1 MIVDN
6 KTKPNFSILEHLIK
20 EIKDFKITDIEK
32 INYLKNLYSDSEK
45 FINEIKKCN
54 NKNDL
59 DKIEEEIKNK
69 SIVDLNDFIIEQS
82 VKIKMGVLEEKEEEE
97 EKKLLKKKRKSSNLE
112 TKSEDKISINEN
124 NENNN
129 ENNNK
134 INNENNETYHS
145 NKRNIKRK
153 IDTDFEY
160 DKDFINE
167 FDNKIANREIN
178 NNNNKKEE
186 NEENEEE
193 INTSSKTKEKNNN
206 NNNKNKININLFEK
220 KEQKFLTKKKS
231 NQTQEKSNEIDTLK
245 ISIKKNAIFSLE
257 NSLKENIYFNSKKDF
272 IQSLSKTLELELSKL
287 HPNYDENY
295 TKTLNNMIKNIKELN
310 KYKRVSFLVFKN
322 KINLFKISKFPHGPK
337 FIDKL
342 KHIENHKK
350 NNTTNENLLKNVNE
364 LYDSLD
370 KKNNLKLEKKLSN
383 FSNISS
389 SLIEDNNTNNTN
401 NNYFDDDNNS
411 LHSLNSNENIKFSP
425 TTKEENNNNQS
436 ILTAE
441 KDEYYDPLEIILKND
456 FFNNNNYNNNNKK
469 YIIFPVF
476 FNPYLKSEFLLE
488 NENNHLPKNIQP
500 GSLLQ
505 IYKGKLHITHSKFP
519 EIIFYSTNSFNK
531 FLFFP
536 ELPISNSFNN
546 GINENEIIITGK
558 TLINEVVPY
567 VNKNLKNSNKI
578 LLFGWAECD
587 DKNLN
592 VFKNNL
598 IELDKQNKCGC
609 LKFNNCKL
617 YVFPINKNNNEEFYN
632 KISKNFDI
640 VNDSIFN
647 FDIKLIWVLIANKSD
662 LSMDKRKSDDVNQ
675 GKLVPKVIKEGKKKE
690 ENNNNNNEIDENDEN
705 NNNDNNLSKKES
717 IVIQQ
722 ENENNNNNNNN
733 NNENNNNENNN
744 ENNNNNNENNNN
756 NKENNNNNNNNNNEN
771 EEDENTKLENIF
783 KSNDIQSLK
792 EYLDK
797 NFNQL
802 SQDQIYKKL
811 MTLKEEN
818 RDKLL
823 EIIQNSGLND
833 K

>member
-1 MIVDN
+1 MIEESQNFLCSHSNEINNLKNDISATKNFYNLFENFTKISIENNNLNQENFSLNSTEIENLFNLNNINNFCNNNNNIQNLNKITIDLLNNKILSNNSNIINIIKTLDFCIKIRQNFINNKSEFNSIYKIYSEGSKLFYFQKLLEIDYIKELQNQISKCKKYQILAENLKKKNNKQISFIEFNKCIEEFNNIQNCKIFFNNEKEIIQNYKNNIDELNNNFNDLVKNKNQINDFKKLLNTVDKFPIKLNDLHDKLKNIINQCNIFIKELKKTNDIKILTFDKVFLLYNKIKSFSANFSEGEIFIKNFENSKENLNKLINIINENNKNNNLYDIINLKNNLSIHDLKEEEKINVFIWNKEFKELIVDN

-45 FINEIKKCN
+45 FINDIKKCN

-167 FDNKIANREIN
+167 FDNKIANREINN

-342 KHIENHKK
+342 KHIEKNSKK
-350 NNTTNENLLKNVNE
+350 NFL
-364 LYDSLD
+364 
-370 KKNNLKLEKKLSN
+370 
-383 FSNISS
+383 ISQ
-389 SLIEDNNTNNTN
+389 T
-401 NNYFDDDNNS
+401 
-411 LHSLNSNENIKFSP
+411 
-425 TTKEENNNNQS
+425 
-436 ILTAE
+436 
-441 KDEYYDPLEIILKND
+441 
-456 FFNNNNYNNNNKK
+456 
-469 YIIFPVF
+469 
-476 FNPYLKSEFLLE
+476 FL
-488 NENNHLPKNIQP
+488 Q
-500 GSLLQ
+500 
-505 IYKGKLHITHSKFP
+505 
-519 EIIFYSTNSFNK
+519 
-531 FLFFP
+531 
-536 ELPISNSFNN
+536 
-546 GINENEIIITGK
+546 
-558 TLINEVVPY
+558 V
-567 VNKNLKNSNKI
+567 
-578 LLFGWAECD
+578 
-587 DKNLN
+587 
-592 VFKNNL
+592 
-598 IELDKQNKCGC
+598 
-609 LKFNNCKL
+609 
-617 YVFPINKNNNEEFYN
+617 
-632 KISKNFDI
+632 
-640 VNDSIFN
+640 
-647 FDIKLIWVLIANKSD
+647 
-662 LSMDKRKSDDVNQ
+662 
-675 GKLVPKVIKEGKKKE
+675 
-690 ENNNNNNEIDENDEN
+690 
-705 NNNDNNLSKKES
+705 
-717 IVIQQ
+717 
-722 ENENNNNNNNN
+722 
-733 NNENNNNENNN
+733 
-744 ENNNNNNENNNN
+744 
-756 NKENNNNNNNNNNEN
+756 
-771 EEDENTKLENIF
+771 
-783 KSNDIQSLK
+783 
-792 EYLDK
+792 
-797 NFNQL
+797 
-802 SQDQIYKKL
+802 
-811 MTLKEEN
+811 
-818 RDKLL
+818 
-823 EIIQNSGLND
+823 
-833 K
+833 